1 MQNNNSS
8 TFNFK
13 STDFSP
19 EAIARNETLF
29 TVANGIFGLRGD
41 FEEKKGSFHKGTY
54 INGFYDS
61 EPIQYGESAY
71 GYAKN
76 HQTIVNLPDPKRIEL
91 CVNGIELSLNENNI
105 QNFVLNLDFLSGIM
119 SRKFSWYLPDNS
131 VVEITTRRLVPFTHK
146 ACAFIE
152 YEVACINGSA
162 KVILTSSID
171 TTVRNI
177 GTEEDPRIG
186 SKFSSHPLL
195 LQSIYADTIHG
206 LSFTAKTRNSAL
218 NTAGCAR
225 NCLVKKKDSGS
236 GETITE
242 SEFSLNDGICSQIY
256 TQVLA
261 EGESILLTKYICY
274 DYGTES
280 LKLLEE
286 KSLEGSLTLLRE
298 GFHEAAQK
306 QKKYLSEFWKTAA
319 LTIEGDK
326 QSEKA
331 LHFNVFHLLQ
341 SAGTDGKTSI
351 AAKGLTAEGYEGHYF
366 WDAEAYVCPVFTYL
380 KRDTAVKLLEYR
392 YSKLSQA
399 RLRAKEMNLKGA
411 LFPWRTINGEETSAY
426 YPAGTAQYHINADIM
441 LAFNRLLFACSSTD
455 NSVFNHEPLF
465 NYAVEIAIETARM
478 WMSLGSRIESKG
490 GKFCINEVTGPDEYT
505 ACVNNNAFTN
515 LMARE
520 NLWNSVK
527 LVKQYVSVFC
537 GKKENNIP
545 GLSSDCLLPND
556 QELSDWQRA
565 ADDMYIPYDKETGLY
580 PQDDSFMHKKDW
592 DFEGTPKDKY
602 PLLLYYHPLVIYR
615 HRVLKQPDLVLAQFF
630 LSSHFSLAEKIRN
643 FTFYEAYTTG
653 DSSLAYCIQSI
664 MACETGDIKKAE
676 KYFDNTARM
685 DIEDVHGNTKDGIH
699 TACMAGSWMS
709 VVYGFAG
716 FRDHGGHYSFNPHLL
731 PRWKTLCFKLC
742 LHDSII
748 EISITKEEVCYTLL
762 EGKRLTFFHRKTSV
776 TLDTQNHRQS
786 FSLVPVIEAVLFDLD
801 GVITDTAELHYRAWK
816 KTADEHDLLFDR
828 IINEKLRGVSRNS
841 SFEIILQH
849 NNQTWPEEKKISVI
863 EKKNE
868 YYKELLNELS
878 EKDVLEGII
887 SLLEEIKSKNIKTV
901 LVSASKNAS
910 MVCKKIGI
918 SHYFDEMVNPEEVP
932 VMKPESDIFIKGAE
946 LAGVWYYNCIC
957 IEDAQAGIDAI
968 RKAGIC
974 AVGIGQSLTNA
985 HYIVDNTTSLT
996 FKVLQEAFSKYSE

>member
-8 TFNFK
+8 TFNFE

-91 CVNGIELSLNENNI
+91 CVNGIDLSLNENNI
-105 QNFVLNLDFLSGIM
+105 KNFALNLDFLSGIM
-119 SRKFSWYLPDNS
+119 SRKFSWYLPDS
-131 VVEITTRRLVPFTHK
+131 TVVEITTKRLVPFMHK

-152 YEVACINGSA
+152 YEVTCVSGSVKA
-162 KVILTSSID
+162 ILTSSID

-195 LQSIYADTIHG
+195 IQSIYADTIHG
-206 LSFTAKTRNSAL
+206 LSFTARTRNSAL
-218 NTAGCAR
+218 NVAGCTR
-225 NCLVKKKDSGS
+225 NYLVKKRASDF

-261 EGESILLTKYICY
+261 EGESIILTKYICY

-280 LKLLEE
+280 LKLLEQ
-286 KSLEGSLTLLRE
+286 KSLEGSLNLINE
-298 GFHEAAQK
+298 SFDKAVEK

-326 QSEKA
+326 QSERA

-341 SAGTDGKTSI
+341 STGTDGQTSI

-380 KRDTAVKLLEYR
+380 KKDIAKQLIEYR

-399 RLRAKEMNLKGA
+399 RLRAREMNLNGA

-441 LAFNRLLFACSSTD
+441 YAVNKLLFAFSITKD
-455 NSVFNHEPLF
+455 TVYKHATLFNH
-465 NYAVEIAIETARM
+465 AVEIAIETARM

-520 NLWNSVK
+520 NLWNSIK
-527 LVKQYVSVFC
+527 LVKQFLSVYR
-537 GKKENNIP
+537 GKNETDNFKLSPECLIP
-545 GLSSDCLLPND
+545 NE
-556 QELSDWQRA
+556 QELIEWQKT
-565 ADDMYIPYDKETGLY
+565 ADDMYIPYDKKTGLY
-580 PQDDSFMHKKDW
+580 PQDDSFMYKKEW
-592 DFEGTPKDKY
+592 DFERTPKDKY
-602 PLLLYYHPLVIYR
+602 PLLLNYHPLVIYR
-615 HRVLKQPDLVLAQFF
+615 HRVLKQPDLVLAQFL
-630 LSSHFSLAEKIRN
+630 LSSYFSLAEKIRN
-643 FTFYEAYTTG
+643 FSFYEAYTTG
-653 DSSLAYCIQSI
+653 DSSLAYCIQNI

-676 KYFDNTARM
+676 RYFDKTVRM

-709 VVYGFAG
+709 IVYGFAG
-716 FRDHGGHYSFNPHLL
+716 FRDHGERYSFNPHILS
-731 PRWKTLCFKLC
+731 RWEKLCFKLC
-742 LHDSII
+742 LHESII
-748 EISITKEEVCYTLL
+748 EISISKEKVSYTLL
-762 EGKRLTFFHRKTSV
+762 EGEGISFLHRNISV
-776 TLDTQNHRQS
+776 TLNTENRRQT
-786 FSLVPVIEAVLFDLD
+786 FSLVPIIEAVLFDLD

-816 KTADEHDLLFDR
+816 KITEENNLLFDR
-828 IINEKLRGVSRNS
+828 TINEQLRGVSRKA

-849 NNQTWPEEKKISVI
+849 NCQAWSEEKKASVI
-863 EKKNE
+863 EKKND
-868 YYKELLNELS
+868 YYKELLQDLS

-901 LVSASKNAS
+901 LVSASKNALT
-910 MVCKKIGI
+910 VCNQLGI
-918 SHYFDEMVNPEEVP
+918 SHYFTKMVNPEDVAM
-932 VMKPESDIFIKGAE
+932 MKPESDIFLKGAE
-946 LAGVWYYNCIC
+946 LAGVWYSNCIC
-957 IEDAQAGIDAI
+957 IEDAQAGIDGI
-968 RKAGIC
+968 RKAGMC
-974 AVGIGQSLTNA
+974 AVGIGQSLLKT
-985 HYIVDNTTSLT
+985 HYNLDNTSNLT
-996 FKVLQEAFSKYSE
+996 FKVLEEAFSKYCE